1 MDNEALCAI
10 SCAYGLENGHNR
22 PPDTPVNVIQPRAPT
37 VPPVGAHSRGM
48 TVAQCPGWPSPHPGK
63 WGGRQVPASP
73 DCRDRGW
80 TCRSLG
86 SIGPRSESTS
96 PTPRPPIPR
105 SCAAWPT
112 APPRRAHCPLPWTQS
127 RIAAT
132 DKVDQAI
139 RIGRFV
145 DAALDLVLRLQLPAL
160 GGDKAKNDL
169 LLVFRQDAQRLE
181 AAGAIGVE
189 LEES

>member
-1 MDNEALCAI
+1 MPKVP
-10 SCAYGLENGHNR
+10 GGH
-22 PPDTPVNVIQPRAPT
+22 PPIRASGAGGRSRLPPSAVIVAG
-37 VPPVGAHSRGM
+37 PVGHWGDNSKHSHVVSFPQLDPKQTSGEIF
-48 TVAQCPGWPSPHPGK
+48 
-63 WGGRQVPASP
+63 PALP
-73 DCRDRGW
+73 NLHR
-80 TCRSLG
+80 T
-86 SIGPRSESTS
+86 GPRSESTS

-112 APPRRAHCPLPWTQS
+112 APPRRVHCPLPWTQS

-160 GGDKAKNDL
+160 GGDKAKNHL